1 LVKVFVLVT
10 MTGPLGAP
18 EEYGPASELA
28 GDEGYT
34 GTELTGAA
42 QLEDT
47 AGYAGTELTGLAQ
60 LEDTAGYAGTDD
72 SSGQSSSVA
81 RTVPAAATR
90 ARDHEAVFIANS
102 PRKGRIE
109 NKYKY

>member
-1 LVKVFVLVT
+1 LVMVLVT

-18 EEYGPASELA
+18 PAGYEGSE
-28 GDEGYT
+28 
-34 GTELTGAA
+34 ELTGAA
-42 QLEDT
+42 QLDGS
-47 AGYAGTELTGLAQ
+47 AGYAGTEELTGAAKL
-60 LEDTAGYAGTDD
+60 DDSAGYAGTEYAGAD

-90 ARDHEAVFIANS
+90 ARDHAVFIANS
-102 PRKGRIE
+102 PRNVRIE

>member
-1 LVKVFVLVT
+1 
-10 MTGPLGAP
+10 MTGPLCAA

-34 GTELTGAA
+34 AGTELAGAA
-42 QLEDT
+42 QLEET
-47 AGYAGTELTGLAQ
+47 AGYAGTELTAATE
-60 LEDTAGYAGTDD
+60 LEATAGYAGTDD

-102 PRKGRIE
+102 PRKGRTE